1 MFSDPKNKNKKNF
14 FVCPLKQKH
23 NYKYNDKLDA
33 LKDPSCNCV
42 IVLFFHDSNY
52 KSQKSFE
59 TLKYR
64 LSSMSSSNESGYLSN
79 NLNIV
84 ICYIN

>member
-23 NYKYNDKLDA
+23 NYKYNYKLDA

-64 LSSMSSSNESGYLSN
+64 FLIFLKI
-79 NLNIV
+79 LKFFKIL
-84 ICYIN
+84 I